1 MFFEKLMKKMFIWF
15 SQNRA
20 LNWLAVHCHILH
32 PVSRAFV
39 AGETINEAIDVVK
52 ELNKDGCAAT
62 VDILGESVV
71 APEKID
77 DVVREYQTLIRRI
90 HDEKLRASVSIKLS
104 HVGLSI
110 SRQCCD
116 DSMCRI
122 AETAERFG
130 VPIEIDMEGSEDTEN
145 TIEVFRMLSKK
156 YRTVSFRLALQ
167 AYLHRTHEQDIAMF
181 AQEGAA
187 IRLVKGAYHESPLI
201 AYQCIESIRGVCAT
215 LITYFAREDVRARG
229 NHLAIGTHDPI
240 LIEHAKQVL
249 EQGALPKDTFEFQ
262 MLYGMYVQE
271 QHRLVKERYSMRI
284 YVPYGTRWFPYFMR
298 RMAERPANVWFVIRG
313 VLRGLLDG
321 EIRHRVFTTLK
332 TMDKKSPRAQ

>member
-1 MFFEKLMKKMFIWF
+1 MKKMFIWF
-15 SQNRA
+15 SKNRA

-32 PVSRAFV
+32 PISRAFV
-39 AGETINEAIDVVK
+39 AGETIDEAVDVVK

-62 VDILGESVV
+62 IDILGESVV
-71 APEKID
+71 TPEKID
-77 DVVREYQTLIRRI
+77 DVVSEYQTLICRI
-90 HDEKLRASVSIKLS
+90 HDEKLRSSVSIKLS

-110 SRQCCD
+110 GRACCD
-116 DSMCRI
+116 AHICRI
-122 AETAERFG
+122 AETAEQYG

-145 TIEVFRMLSKK
+145 TIEVFRMLRKK

-167 AYLHRTHEQDIAMF
+167 AYLHRTHECDIEKLAE
-181 AQEGAA
+181 EGVAV
-187 IRLVKGAYHESPLI
+187 RLVKGAYKESPLV
-201 AYQCIESIRGVCAT
+201 AYQYMESIRGVCAMS
-215 LITYFAREDVRARG
+215 ITYFAREDVRARG

-249 EQGALPKDTFEFQ
+249 ERGALSKDTFEFQ

-271 QHRLVKERYSMRI
+271 QHRLVKEGYPMRI

-313 VLRGLLDG
+313 VLRGLFDG
-321 EIRHRVFTTLK
+321 EIRHRVFATLK
-332 TMDKKSPRAQ
+332 TMDKKASRCQ